1 MIRKLESV
9 SQFRHKKY
17 FYTILKY
24 KFNFIIVP
32 KGLSRFQINLFHHK
46 IAFLWAFLRGITKL
60 GFHYTTFGLG
70 LGYGGSPLTLK
81 IIFLLSSFH
90 SLLQRFDELKRILA
104 IDVGHLFINTLDIK
118 GHGFVFCLIMSK
130 PRTPKS
136 CKYEILYAYLN
147 IKGIFD
153 ERKTLL

>member
-1 MIRKLESV
+1 MNTHKNSQRATYTLRYLQLMIVHEKCSILVIRKLESV

-104 IDVGHLFINTLDIK
+104 IDVGRL
-118 GHGFVFCLIMSK
+118 
-130 PRTPKS
+130 
-136 CKYEILYAYLN
+136 
-147 IKGIFD
+147 
-153 ERKTLL
+153 